1 MIHPTYYKMGILLI
15 LKVTIG
21 IMYIILVFEIKQHN
35 WRWSICFEV
44 VIFGKWIHNCT
55 KYVPII

>member
-35 WRWSICFEV
+35 
-44 VIFGKWIHNCT
+44 
-55 KYVPII
+55 